1 MGVGKQLR
9 RSSHPVTLEESDR
22 RLAMAQVSARM
33 AAALA
38 RQGPKAAQLT
48 KQIPT
53 ISVAAR
59 QLSSS
64 AKLDAAKAGAG
75 EISSI
80 LEERV
85 LGATPA
91 VNLEETGR
99 VLSIGDGIAR
109 VYGLKNIQAEEMV
122 GFSSGLKGMALNLE
136 PDNVGVVVFGN
147 DKLIKEGDVVKR
159 TGAIVD
165 VPVGSELLGRVV
177 DALGNPIDGA
187 GPLNAKAR
195 QRVGVKAPGII
206 PRQSV
211 REPMQTGI
219 KAVDSLVPIGRG
231 QRELIIGDR
240 QTGKTA
246 VAIDTI
252 INQKRFNDGT
262 EDKKKLMCIYV
273 AIGQKR
279 STVAQIVKRLTDAD
293 AMKYCVVVSAT
304 ASDAAPLQYLA
315 PYSGCAMGE
324 FFRDNGMHALII
336 YDDLSKQAV
345 AYRQMSLLLRRPPG
359 REAYPGDVFYLHSR
373 LLERAAK
380 MNDKEG
386 GGSLTALPIIETQ
399 AGDVS
404 AYIPTNVISITDG
417 QIFLETELFYKG
429 IRPAINV
436 GLSVSRVGSA
446 AQQKAMK
453 QVAGSMKL
461 ELAQYREVAAFAQFG
476 SDLDAATQQ
485 LLNRGVRLTELLKQG
500 QYVPMA
506 IDEQVAVIYCGVRG
520 HLDEIEPSKI
530 TEFEKNFL
538 AHVKGTQKPLLDQ
551 IAADGHLSADSDAAL
566 NQVVTAFVAGFSG

>member
-1 MGVGKQLR
+1 MLSGRV
-9 RSSHPVTLEESDR
+9 
-22 RLAMAQVSARM
+22 

-38 RQGPKAAQLT
+38 RTLPRRAGFVSKN
-48 KQIPT
+48 
-53 ISVAAR
+53 VAAAACVG
-59 QLSSS
+59 
-64 AKLDAAKAGAG
+64 AKNLHTARPWLQKTGTA
-75 EISSI
+75 EVSSI
-80 LEERV
+80 LEEKI
-85 LGATPA
+85 LGADTSA
-91 VNLEETGR
+91 ALEETGR

-109 VYGLKNIQAEEMV
+109 VYGLRNVQAEEMV
-122 GFSSGLKGMALNLE
+122 EFSSGLKGMSLNLE

-147 DKLIKEGDVVKR
+147 DKLIKEGDIVKR

-165 VPVGSELLGRVV
+165 VPVGEELLGRVV
-177 DALGNPIDGA
+177 DALGNAIDGK
-187 GPLNAKAR
+187 GPLGSKQR
-195 QRVGVKAPGII
+195 RRVGLKAPGII
-206 PRQSV
+206 PRISV

-246 VAIDTI
+246 IAIDTI

-262 EDKKKLMCIYV
+262 EEKKKLYCIYV

-279 STVAQIVKRLTDAD
+279 STVAQLVKRLTDAD
-293 AMKYCVVVSAT
+293 AMKYTIVVSAT

-315 PYSGCAMGE
+315 PYSGCSMGE
-324 FFRDNGMHALII
+324 YFRDNGKHALII

-380 MNDKEG
+380 MNDNFG
-386 GGSLTALPIIETQ
+386 GGSLTALPVIETQ

-446 AQQKAMK
+446 AQTRAMK
-453 QVAGSMKL
+453 QVAGTMKL

-500 QYVPMA
+500 QYSPMA
-506 IDEQVAVIYCGVRG
+506 IEEQVAVIYAGVRG
-520 HLDEIEPSKI
+520 HLDKMDPSKI
-530 TEFEKNFL
+530 TKFEKAFLQHVISQQTDLLAAIRTDGKISEASDAKLKEVVLNFL
-538 AHVKGTQKPLLDQ
+538 A
-551 IAADGHLSADSDAAL
+551 S
-566 NQVVTAFVAGFSG
+566 FE

>member
-9 RSSHPVTLEESDR
+9 RSLHPLTVEDTDR
-22 RLAMAQVSARM
+22 RETMARVSARM

-38 RQGPKAAQLT
+38 RQGSKATQLS

-64 AKLDAAKAGAG
+64 AKVDAAKAGAG

-85 LGATPA
+85 LGAAPA

-122 GFSSGLKGMALNLE
+122 EFSSGLKGMALNLE

-165 VPVGSELLGRVV
+165 VPVGDELLGRVV
-177 DALGNPIDGA
+177 DALGNPIDGK
-187 GPLNAKAR
+187 GPIEGQRA
-195 QRVGVKAPGII
+195 RVGVKAPGII
-206 PRQSV
+206 PRTSV
-211 REPMQTGI
+211 NEPMLTGI

-246 VAIDTI
+246 IAIDTI
-252 INQKRFNDGT
+252 INQKRFNDAAD
-262 EDKKKLMCIYV
+262 ESKKLYCIYV

-279 STVAQIVKRLTDAD
+279 STVAQLVKKLSDAD
-293 AMKYCVVVSAT
+293 AMKYTIIVSAT
-304 ASDAAPLQYLA
+304 ASDAAPLQYLS

-324 FFRDNGMHALII
+324 YFRDNGKHALII

-380 MNDKEG
+380 MNDKFG
-386 GGSLTALPIIETQ
+386 GGSLTALPVIETQ

-446 AQQKAMK
+446 AQTKSMK

-506 IDEQVAVIYCGVRG
+506 IEEQVAILYCGVRG
-520 HLDEIEPSKI
+520 FLDKIDPAKI
-530 TEFEKNFL
+530 TDFEKKFSEHIKATN
-538 AHVKGTQKPLLDQ
+538 KPLLDS
-551 IAADGHLSADSDAAL
+551 IAKDGNLSEANDKAL
-566 NQVVTAFVAGFSG
+566 NAIVKEFMTTYA